1 MMFFKLSIERWL
13 AVKCKKLSIP
23 TFDFWVS
30 MPKLVETSP
39 QSVTSCCIWSKDL
52 CLRAIQDCTQLTGMR
67 VLMGCLQKLQGHATG
82 EHGWML
88 FTGNAVSCIS
98 NITKRWSNPTR
109 LTKTVGE
116 KKLMPSFMYSVCT
129 CRWFGRGKNNGL
141 RTIAVTNLVVLL
153 HFVWQAYSCAK
164 WARLDIHIAALHGY
178 WTTLSKG
185 EPWWSFLWCLSM
197 SNSCEGFH
205 REPWCPES
213 AMLTMYG
220 HFFWPWQ
227 FWTNLSWEAEVMHS
241 DWCVVGISLKIHPK
255 FDINSIP

>member
-1 MMFFKLSIERWL
+1 
-13 AVKCKKLSIP
+13 
-23 TFDFWVS
+23 
-30 MPKLVETSP
+30 
-39 QSVTSCCIWSKDL
+39 
-52 CLRAIQDCTQLTGMR
+52 
-67 VLMGCLQKLQGHATG
+67 
-82 EHGWML
+82 
-88 FTGNAVSCIS
+88 
-98 NITKRWSNPTR
+98 
-109 LTKTVGE
+109 
-116 KKLMPSFMYSVCT
+116 MYSVCT

-185 EPWWSFLWCLSM
+185 EPWWWFLWCLSM

-220 HFFWPWQ
+220 HFSGHGNFERTCREKLKSCTPIDVLLNAQLHNLLTEFGFFYILTVLLSVVSCLHWNQ
-227 FWTNLSWEAEVMHS
+227 FEHTSKIWHQLHSLTYLFLKFYTMSHHGVHAWTRFQKALRCWGRHVVSSYSYLHHTTSEV
-241 DWCVVGISLKIHPK
+241 G
-255 FDINSIP
+255 NSPMATRTRKRSVALTNWWSTCWYCWL